1 MNTKHTPGPW
11 TAGQFLSKAEN
22 AESPG
27 GMTFLCRVDGI
38 PILVARDTLC
48 DDPMADAKLI
58 AAAPDMRAALDAIHA
73 ELDGKEW
80 SSDTANNIADIMRA
94 AGYVIGEPGE
104 E

>member
-11 TAGQFLSKAEN
+11 TAGQFLSKAED
-22 AESPG
+22 AERPD

-38 PILVARDTLC
+38 PILVARNTLC
-48 DDPMADAKLI
+48 NDPMADAKLL
-58 AAAPDMRAALDAIHA
+58 AAAPDMRAALNAIHA

-80 SSDTANNIADIMRA
+80 SSDTANNIANIMRA